1 MKTPEQLPLVP
12 GLDRGDVRY
21 YGEAEYGWSV
31 PYSTPEL
38 TATVYVYPYLP
49 REPGDRN
56 ANLSGHFDEMVAGLA
71 EISTSHGYEVVSL
84 DKSPGL
90 VDPTRLDPGA
100 RHGFFLLRGS
110 ERTGTASVFTEIV
123 LAIAG
128 DEFLKVR
135 CTYTPGK
142 PKRTGAAINNLLAA
156 LRSAFW
162 SVSSP

>member
-1 MKTPEQLPLVP
+1 MSYENAQLPLVP
-12 GLDRGDVRY
+12 GLDRGEVHY

-38 TATVYVYPYLP
+38 TATVYVYPYPP
-49 REPGDRN
+49 REPEDRN
-56 ANLSGHFDEMVAGLA
+56 ASLSDHFDEMVAGMA
-71 EISTSHGYEVVSL
+71 EVSTSHGYEVVSL
-84 DKSPGL
+84 DKSPGR
-90 VDPTRLDPGA
+90 VDPTRLDSSA

-110 ERTGTASVFTEIV
+110 SETGLASVFTEIL

-135 CTYTPGK
+135 CTYTSEK
-142 PKRTGAAINNLLAA
+142 PKRTGAAINSLLAA

-162 SVSSP
+162 PV